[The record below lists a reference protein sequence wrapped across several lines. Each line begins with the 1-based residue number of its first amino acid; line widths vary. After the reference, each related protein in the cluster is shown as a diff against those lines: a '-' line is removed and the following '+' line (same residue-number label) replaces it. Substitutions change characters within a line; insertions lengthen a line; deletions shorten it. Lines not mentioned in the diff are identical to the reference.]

1 MRLLPCFLGILSLS
15 IAGGLVPMLT
25 SQTISKTSRQLAA
38 KPSFPKPSATNPSS
52 VPSFPKVEE
61 FRLQNGL
68 KVILAE
74 NQSPE
79 RVSFYVQC
87 LGGSAMDAV
96 GKEGASAVLAQAL
109 VAAIRSRAGATVGIG
124 AALGNDT
131 NRVSITVQSTADAFS
146 FGVAVSQSKFP
157 ATVKLVGDVLSR
169 PPFVAPGAAADVYA
183 ARQHVLV
190 ANQVAQGSADA
201 PRLALEA
208 MAAEVVY
215 GSEHPYSRSATE
227 QSLRS
232 LTPSDIQAAYTM
244 LSMPNNTTVVVLGR
258 VTKKNL
264 LPLLTKAFGQWKSA
278 DAPYMTRPRPQ
289 PMEQGVYWVEFSN
302 AAPVTALAFE
312 APPRNDMDYDAMLL
326 AATLLEKRINA
337 RLMTTMA
344 TNRTSDSA
352 QAAFTLS
359 DNKYANVLVC
369 KQWLKSMNNQAEQH
383 VSQAKTL
390 LASHALV
397 RDELQRFLAEAP
409 TEHDAEIASCKSILL
424 ERYAEALRRPESLA
438 AMLLNADANGLS
450 LKELQAYPKRL
461 LALTSQAVNAAIARA
476 VPPTAMVERP
486 PVIVLGKSTLADGMQ
501 SLGKV
506 HRYSAAGEEILT
518 LDESD
523 ITLDSL
529 LRRHTQALGGA
540 DAIAGIT
547 TLTTTTE
554 TQLSVM
560 AQKFPGT
567 ILTKQKIPNK
577 ISRKLE
583 IAATQILQELWC
595 DGKTA
600 FDKIEMMG
608 QEQALAQ
615 RSPKETESALFDAQI
630 FPALTMQLCG
640 FTPELL
646 GRRDGYYILK
656 ASAESGTVKTLA
668 LDGKTFLLA
677 SIEEMRQTPQ
687 GIIKSVQEFRE
698 YGVFG
703 GVTLPTTIVLKTG
716 SGVLIGK
723 NAYKIN
729 LPLEDEEFRAR
740 H

>member
-52 VPSFPKVEE
+52 MPSFPKVEE

-87 LGGSAMDAV
+87 LGGSAMDAA
-96 GKEGASAVLAQAL
+96 GKEGASAVLAQVL

-359 DNKYANVLVC
+359 
-369 KQWLKSMNNQAEQH
+369 
-383 VSQAKTL
+383 
-390 LASHALV
+390 
-397 RDELQRFLAEAP
+397 
-409 TEHDAEIASCKSILL
+409 
-424 ERYAEALRRPESLA
+424 
-438 AMLLNADANGLS
+438 
-450 LKELQAYPKRL
+450 
-461 LALTSQAVNAAIARA
+461 
-476 VPPTAMVERP
+476 
-486 PVIVLGKSTLADGMQ
+486 
-501 SLGKV
+501 
-506 HRYSAAGEEILT
+506 
-518 LDESD
+518 
-523 ITLDSL
+523 
-529 LRRHTQALGGA
+529 
-540 DAIAGIT
+540 
-547 TLTTTTE
+547 
-554 TQLSVM
+554 
-560 AQKFPGT
+560 
-567 ILTKQKIPNK
+567 
-577 ISRKLE
+577 
-583 IAATQILQELWC
+583 
-595 DGKTA
+595 
-600 FDKIEMMG
+600 
-608 QEQALAQ
+608 
-615 RSPKETESALFDAQI
+615 
-630 FPALTMQLCG
+630 
-640 FTPELL
+640 
-646 GRRDGYYILK
+646 
-656 ASAESGTVKTLA
+656 
-668 LDGKTFLLA
+668 
-677 SIEEMRQTPQ
+677 
-687 GIIKSVQEFRE
+687 
-698 YGVFG
+698 
-703 GVTLPTTIVLKTG
+703 
-716 SGVLIGK
+716 
-723 NAYKIN
+723 
-729 LPLEDEEFRAR
+729 
-740 H
+740 